1 MQAYVRPWVTVLFGW
16 FRGRRDLVLENA
28 ALRQQ
33 LAMYERRRLDI
44 QDSDR
49 MFWVWL
55 VRIWPGWRG
64 VVIAVGPETV
74 VRWHRAGWRRYWTW
88 KSKSRRR
95 GRPRIDPEARALIM
109 RLARENRRW
118 GAVRIQGELRALGHE
133 VSSETVRR
141 YRLRARRRPPSQSW
155 RTFLRNHRHEIW
167 ATDFFTVPTI
177 TLGTLY
183 VLFFV
188 SHGRRRIEHVNVTGH
203 PTAEWVWRQVLEA
216 TPWDGKPR
224 FLIRDRDR
232 SYGGDFIARAKRI
245 GIRTVLTPVHAP
257 KANAIAERVV
267 GTLRRECVDHII
279 PLNERHLRRV
289 LLEYVAYYNATRPH
303 RTLELETPEG
313 PRSVLRH
320 GQVVSIPVLAG
331 IHHRYEREAA

>member
-1 MQAYVRPWVTVLFGW
+1 
-16 FRGRRDLVLENA
+16 
-28 ALRQQ
+28 
-33 LAMYERRRLDI
+33 
-44 QDSDR
+44 
-49 MFWVWL
+49 
-55 VRIWPGWRG
+55 
-64 VVIAVGPETV
+64 
-74 VRWHRAGWRRYWTW
+74 
-88 KSKSRRR
+88 
-95 GRPRIDPEARALIM
+95 M

-155 RTFLRNHRHEIW
+155 RTFLRNHRHENW

-203 PTAEWVWRQVLEA
+203 PTAEWVWRQVIEA
-216 TPWDGKPR
+216 TPWGAKPR

-245 GIRTVLTPVHAP
+245 GIATVLTPA
-257 KANAIAERVV
+257 
-267 GTLRRECVDHII
+267 RR
-279 PLNERHLRRV
+279 RRR
-289 LLEYVAYYNATRPH
+289 TRSPS
-303 RTLELETPEG
+303 G
-313 PRSVLRH
+313 
-320 GQVVSIPVLAG
+320 
-331 IHHRYEREAA
+331 